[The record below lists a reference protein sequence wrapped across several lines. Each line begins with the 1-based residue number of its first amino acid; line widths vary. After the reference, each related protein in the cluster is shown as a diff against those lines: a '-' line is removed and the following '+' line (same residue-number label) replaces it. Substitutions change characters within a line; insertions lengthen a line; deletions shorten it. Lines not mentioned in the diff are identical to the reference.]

1 MAKKKKTKNAMAKQ
15 GRYVLVVHMSKA
27 AQKAMDRKR
36 GKASRS
42 EFARAGLAK
51 LIGKVALE

>member
-1 MAKKKKTKNAMAKQ
+1 MAKQ

-27 AQKAMDRKR
+27 AQNAMDLYR
-36 GKASRS
+36 KASRS
-42 EFARAGLAK
+42 EFRAGLAK